1 MQSRHFS
8 QASWLRQS
16 LQAEAA
22 EKPGHALDED
32 STLFATAGKDLISMR
47 DMREDTELVH
57 YMQTGKTLAEQLS
70 IMQACLL
77 NGHVERAQRIL
88 IGLYRLYPETMK
100 EAADVSVHNE
110 IIGGLLAANPRPLTT
125 EALLWYDQMER
136 HYSIKPNTNTFAILI
151 SGFVN
156 GGMRNVAVVL
166 MQEMLRCGHTFHDLL
181 LSTYL
186 SDTDIDQI
194 RDVARS
200 IISQGLE
207 NSDVATNL
215 LNAVSEAEERLK
227 SLSPGANEGA
237 SDADRLGDTP
247 VDGVESKSDAA
258 AEAVAAVAAGEEN
271 TLLSTNVEGIEQL
284 KGSLKSLYSNEL
296 EGYNLQLRL
305 ERDTYDSALARFR
318 EISKRRGDPLLMTDV
333 GALKRLSAEW
343 LPQLEALVEEEQER
357 CERAKELGGDRIRE
371 HYGR

>member
-1 MQSRHFS
+1 MSQLMLGALRSHARTASNWVLRSNTYSAPRAPGHLARLRQPSASTMQSRHFS

-136 HYSIKPNTNTFAILI
+136 HY
-151 SGFVN
+151 
-156 GGMRNVAVVL
+156 
-166 MQEMLRCGHTFHDLL
+166 
-181 LSTYL
+181 
-186 SDTDIDQI
+186 
-194 RDVARS
+194 
-200 IISQGLE
+200 
-207 NSDVATNL
+207 
-215 LNAVSEAEERLK
+215 
-227 SLSPGANEGA
+227 
-237 SDADRLGDTP
+237 
-247 VDGVESKSDAA
+247 
-258 AEAVAAVAAGEEN
+258 
-271 TLLSTNVEGIEQL
+271 
-284 KGSLKSLYSNEL
+284 
-296 EGYNLQLRL
+296 
-305 ERDTYDSALARFR
+305 
-318 EISKRRGDPLLMTDV
+318 
-333 GALKRLSAEW
+333 
-343 LPQLEALVEEEQER
+343 
-357 CERAKELGGDRIRE
+357 
-371 HYGR
+371 